1 MRRIALFIWMLLACL
16 SEISGQKSYALL
28 VGVSNYQEDALN
40 LASPKD
46 DAKKMYDVLGQD
58 PQFVRSIIQN
68 RYASKKTVLEELS
81 KIAKAASGKDC
92 IVFFFAGHGENGY
105 LIMADNKKVYYSDL
119 IKLLKKT
126 DARHV
131 YCFID
136 ACHSGSIKQQL
147 YRSDSLLIKSGI
159 NFVMACREDQYATE
173 SSWIGHG
180 YFSQALI
187 KGLKGYADKNKNGQ
201 ITLCELY
208 KYVLTDVTK
217 RAKSENVQQT
227 PQLIASKKSLN
238 TVIIHYNK
246 NK

>member
-147 YRSDSLLIKSGI
+147 YLLIQSGI
-159 NFVMACREDQYATE
+159 NFVTACREDQYAME

-187 KGLKGYADKNKNGQ
+187 KGLKGYADRNKNGE
-201 ITLCELY
+201 ITLLELY
-208 KYVLTDVTK
+208 NYVKSDVTE
-217 RAKSENVQQT
+217 RAKSENVLQT
-227 PQLIASKKSLN
+227 PQLIASCKSLN

-246 NK
+246 DK